1 MTKKILLLF
10 TVPLLSNRYAMV
22 VLVVAE
28 RPTEI
33 IVLLSLEG
41 DMAVIVSE
49 REICLTGVS
58 AGLAAY
64 QNLTDR
70 IP

>member
-1 MTKKILLLF
+1 
-10 TVPLLSNRYAMV
+10 MV

-33 IVLLSLEG
+33 IVLLSIEG
-41 DMAVIVSE
+41 EMAVIVSE

-58 AGLAAY
+58 ASLAAY
-64 QNLTDR
+64 QNLTER
-70 IP
+70 VP